1 MDALTDPRPTAG
13 RCRATTDCEHCRV
26 RFLSV
31 CAALERD
38 ELIELEAIAQ
48 PVHFHAKET
57 IFLEGEDALALY
69 NVTCGTLRLYRL
81 FDDGRRQIVGF
92 ALPGDFLGLDLAS
105 RHAFSADA
113 VEAVSACRL
122 ARTSFTALTERK
134 PHLLRRLHAATTR
147 ELSAAQDQ
155 VMALGRRSA
164 EEKLAWF
171 LIHLRQRYER
181 VGDHSATIALPM
193 SRLDI
198 ADFLGLTIE
207 TVSRTLTKLSRDE
220 SIAIVADGIRVVD
233 TRRIE
238 QLAAA

>member
-1 MDALTDPRPTAG
+1 MDALTNPRAMAG
-13 RCRATTDCEHCRV
+13 QCRATTDCEHCRV

-31 CAALERD
+31 CAALDRD
-38 ELIELEAIAQ
+38 ELAELEAIAQ
-48 PVHFHAKET
+48 SIHFDAKET
-57 IFLEGEDALALY
+57 IFLEGEDARALY

-81 FDDGRRQIVGF
+81 FDDGRRQIIGF

-105 RHAFSADA
+105 PHAFSADA
-113 VEAVSACRL
+113 IDAVSACRFS
-122 ARTSFTALTERK
+122 RTSFTALTERK
-134 PHLLRRLHAATTR
+134 PHLLRRLHSATTR

-164 EEKLAWF
+164 EEKVAWF
-171 LIHLRQRYER
+171 LIHLRERYAR
-181 VGDHSATIALPM
+181 VGDRTTMIALPM

-207 TVSRTLTKLSRDE
+207 TVSRTLTRLARDE
-220 SIAIVADGIRVVD
+220 SIAIDPGGIRLVD
-233 TRRIE
+233 VRRIE